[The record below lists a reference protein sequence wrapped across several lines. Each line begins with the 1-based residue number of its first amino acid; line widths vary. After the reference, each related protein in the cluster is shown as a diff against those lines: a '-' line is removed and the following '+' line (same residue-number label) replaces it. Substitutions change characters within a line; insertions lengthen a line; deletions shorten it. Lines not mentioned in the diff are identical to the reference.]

1 MTNKMPVV
9 GKKYKHKEDFFKI
22 KIKSIELLRNDYFVF
37 PEEKISGWQLDEFL
51 KNFEELPED
60 NLQEEKIKI
69 NFTQDGN
76 KICATLA
83 DSIDLQSS
91 PAGFGGDREEALVG
105 LIYDILKQKEK

>member
-1 MTNKMPVV
+1 MPAGGYHDEYFELRAVI
-9 GKKYKHKEDFFKI
+9 KKLEAKVETANIALRQI
-22 KIKSIELLRNDYFVF
+22 KNLN
-37 PEEKISGWQLDEFL
+37 P
-51 KNFEELPED
+51 ELPDDKRAFDNGYSVFRIAEATLDKLNKED

-91 PAGFGGDREEALVG
+91 PAGFGV
-105 LIYDILKQKEK
+105 LIKYNAS